1 LWIFLLIS
9 LTIFFQNIGIDQ
21 HVFVE
26 SKDLMMNFLNNLT
39 AKVCFVSVVT
49 LSCGALLAQPAPQG
63 QGGSGP
69 GKPPAE
75 AMQACKSL
83 SSGQDCS
90 FTTSKGSRTGTCWA
104 PEGKPL
110 ACKPKMPSASGG
122 KNLK

>member
-1 LWIFLLIS
+1 LWVFLLIF
-9 LTIFFQNIGIDQ
+9 LTIFFQNTEIDQ
-21 HVFVE
+21 QVFVE
-26 SKDLMMNFLNNLT
+26 SKDLTMKSINKLS

-49 LSCGALLAQPAPQG
+49 LICSALLAQPVQQG
-63 QGGSGP
+63 QGGSGA

-83 SSGQDCS
+83 SSGQECS

-110 ACKPKMPSASGG
+110 ACKPKMPSTPKG
-122 KNLK
+122 KN